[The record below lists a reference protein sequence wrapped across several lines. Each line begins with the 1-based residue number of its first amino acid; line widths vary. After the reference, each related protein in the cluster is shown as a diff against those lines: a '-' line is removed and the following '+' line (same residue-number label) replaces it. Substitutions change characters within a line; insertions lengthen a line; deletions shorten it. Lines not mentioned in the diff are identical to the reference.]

1 MIKLFRFNK
10 VVFVLTGLLL
20 MASHM
25 SAQEMTIT
33 GIITDAS
40 DGEPLPGVTVAIKN
54 TTSGTITM
62 IDGTYNINANKG
74 DILFYSFI
82 GYTTQEV
89 TLEDQTTINI
99 ALESEVI
106 GMDEVVIIGYG
117 VQRKEDKTGAVAQVT
132 SEELVRGAIQD
143 PVQSIQG
150 KTAGVSVTKTGGDP
164 NGGFSVKIRGAS
176 GFDSNTQPLYVID
189 GVPGVDPTTV
199 APEDIET
206 FNVLKDAASTAIYG
220 SQGANGVVIITTK
233 RGSIDNSTVNVNMSW
248 SMDNVANRLDMLS
261 ATEMRSHYVSTGQ
274 ESLDGGAS
282 TDWQDEIFR
291 TGMTHNYN
299 VNFSGG
305 NDKSTYY
312 ASLTN
317 TNWEGVMKGTG
328 KERTIGKVNLMHK
341 GLEDKLTLSASLSMT
356 IESNDYESYD
366 GYDKDD
372 ILYQAY
378 SRNPTDPVYNE
389 DGSYYQT
396 DREFNYENPLSVID
410 NIDNLR
416 DAKRYFGNF
425 KADYDFAEGLKG
437 SVNLGY
443 TRDDSESTYFRPM
456 DVYSQPND
464 GYARKGYDNTSKSLI
479 EATLNYVKTF
489 NADHNLNAI
498 GGYSWQETNYNGF
511 YAQGSN
517 PASPHMGADNLGG
530 MQLVNYGDVGSWR
543 GMSRLIGYFGRA
555 QYNYKHKYYL
565 SASVRADGSTKF
577 GENNRW
583 GVFPTLAGG
592 WTLSQEEFMQT
603 IDWLDNLKLRV
614 SYGVSGNQ
622 NIGEYRS
629 QILYQTD
636 GLVTNP
642 ETGLPVLS
650 FRPAWNSNPD
660 LKWETTAETN
670 VGFDFAMF
678 NSRLSGSFEYYYKKT
693 TDLLGA
699 YQVPVPP
706 NLAQT
711 TFANSGELQNSGV
724 ELNLQ
729 YFIIDTKDFQ
739 WKTNFNVS
747 HNKQVMLELGE
758 YAPDDGIRKEGFLS
772 GRGLI
777 GNNNYVTGVIV
788 DEALGSFYL
797 PEYRGLN
804 DEGKFLYTSSTGGV
818 TSELSDAQRYV
829 AGSPLPDVEFGWSNS
844 LTYRKNWTL
853 DFTFRSMIGN
863 EVYNATTMFFDD
875 PSLLGGLN
883 ALPEAKDWAQLGR
896 TTGPAVADIYVED
909 ASFIRLD
916 YLALGYNLRPKN
928 DGWLEN
934 VRFTL
939 SGNNL
944 FVVTGYSGVDPEASL
959 DGVAF
964 GIDQYNVYPKT
975 RSFAF
980 GVSATF

>member
-1 MIKLFRFNK
+1 MKRQSNVFKML
-10 VVFVLTGLLL
+10 FVLVMLFSFSAIQAQVISVTG
-20 MASHM
+20 
-25 SAQEMTIT
+25 TV
-33 GIITDAS
+33 TDSS
-40 DGEPLPGVTVAIKN
+40 DGMPLPGVTVAVKG
-54 TTSGTITM
+54 TTNGTITM
-62 IDGTYNINANKG
+62 PDGTYNIEVESG
-74 DILFYSFI
+74 QVLIYSFI
-82 GYTTQEV
+82 GYTSQETIV
-89 TLEDQTTINI
+89 TGSPINI
-99 ALESEVI
+99 SLVEETFD
-106 GMDEVVIIGYG
+106 MDEVVVIGYG

-164 NGGFSVKIRGAS
+164 NAGFSVKIRGAS

-189 GVPGVDPTTV
+189 GVPGVDPTTI

-220 SQGANGVVIITTK
+220 SQGANGVVIISTK
-233 RGSIDNSTVNVNMSW
+233 KGTKGSSSVNLNMSW

-261 ATEMRSHYVSTGQ
+261 ASDLRNYYASSGQ
-274 ESLDGGAS
+274 TSLDGGA
-282 TDWQDEIFR
+282 TTNWQDEIFQ
-291 TGMTHNYN
+291 TGMTQNYN

-305 NDKSTYY
+305 NETSTYY

-317 TNWEGVMKGTG
+317 TGWDGVMKGTG
-328 KERTIGKVNLMHK
+328 KDRTIGKINLSHK
-341 GLEDKLTLSASLSMT
+341 ALDNKLTLSTSLSFT
-356 IESNDYESYD
+356 VEKNDYESYD

-410 NIDNLR
+410 NIDNTR

-425 KADYDFAEGLKG
+425 KADYEIIKDLKA
-437 SVNLGY
+437 SLNLGY
-443 TRDDSESTYFRPM
+443 TLDDSESTYFRPM

-464 GYARKGYDNTSKSLI
+464 GYGRKGYDKTAKTLL
-479 EATLNYVKTF
+479 EATVNYIKTF
-489 NADHNLNAI
+489 GGEHNLNAI
-498 GGYSWQETNYNGF
+498 AGYSWQETNYNGF
-511 YAQGSN
+511 YAQAKN
-517 PASPHMGADNLGG
+517 PSSPWMGVDNLGG
-530 MQLVNYGDVGSWR
+530 FEQVNFGDVGSYK
-543 GMSRLIGYFGRA
+543 GMSRLIGYFARA
-555 QYNYKHKYYL
+555 QYNFSHKYYV
-565 SASVRADGSTKF
+565 SASVRTDGSTKF
-577 GENNRW
+577 GENNKW
-583 GVFPTLAGG
+583 GVFPTVAGG
-592 WTLSQEEFMQT
+592 WTLTQEEFMSD
-603 IDWLDNLKLRV
+603 INWLDNLKLRA

-642 ETGLPVLS
+642 ETGLPVIS

-660 LKWETTAETN
+660 LRWESTAEVN
-670 VGFDFAMF
+670 IGVDFALF
-678 NSRLSGSFEYYYKKT
+678 NSRLSGSLEYYQKKT

-711 TFANSGELQNSGV
+711 TFANSGELKNSGI

-729 YFIIDTKDFQ
+729 YFVIDNSNFR
-739 WKTNFNVS
+739 WKTNFNIS
-747 HNKQVMLELGE
+747 HNKQVMLDLGE
-758 YAPDDGIRKEGFLS
+758 YAPEDGVRKEGFLS

-788 DEALGSFYL
+788 DEPLGAFYL

-804 DEGKFLYTSSTGGV
+804 DQGKFLYTSTSGGV
-818 TSELSDAQRYV
+818 TSELSSAQRYM
-829 AGSPLPDVEFGWSNS
+829 AGNPLPDVEFGWSNNMT
-844 LTYRKNWTL
+844 LYKNWTI
-853 DFTFRSMIGN
+853 DFTFRSMVGN
-863 EVYNATTMFFDD
+863 EVYNATKMFFDD
-875 PSLLGGLN
+875 PSLLSGLN
-883 ALPEAKDWAQLGR
+883 ALPEALQWADQGR
-896 TTGPAVADIYVED
+896 TSPPAIADSYVED

-916 YLALGYNLRPKN
+916 YFSLGYNFKPKN
-928 DGWLEN
+928 DKILKN
-934 VRFTL
+934 VKCYL

-944 FVVTGYSGVDPEASL
+944 FVLTSYSGVDPEASL
-959 DGVAF
+959 DGVSF

-975 RSFAF
+975 RSFSF
-980 GVSATF
+980 GISATF